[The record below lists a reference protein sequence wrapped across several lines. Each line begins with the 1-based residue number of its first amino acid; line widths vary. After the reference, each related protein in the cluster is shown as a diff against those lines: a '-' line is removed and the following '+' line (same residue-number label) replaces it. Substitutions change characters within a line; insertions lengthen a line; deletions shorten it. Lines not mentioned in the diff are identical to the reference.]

1 MKKALI
7 ITALSGFISAFLI
20 SDIEILL
27 QMGYEVY
34 CAANDGES
42 KTGAAKNFWIEHH
55 VTFVNIDFDSKNP
68 ASQNN
73 IAAYNEIRE
82 LLARERFD
90 LIHCHTPIAGFITR
104 LAARKYRKQGTKVI
118 YTTHGFYFHKHAPK
132 KDWIKYYPIEKLAS
146 AWCDAIVTI
155 NEEDL
160 QCAKRMWCRKCFKI
174 NSVGL
179 DTKRYLDIK
188 LDRQEYRKSIGVE
201 ENDIM
206 ILAAGELS
214 ARKNHIVII
223 RALAKIR
230 DPKYVFVICGQA
242 VKGSGT
248 YDLIEQTARENNV
261 RVKFLGFRRDMPELF
276 SCADISV
283 MPSKREGL
291 GMAGLQSMIV
301 GVPVIG
307 SNVHGIVDYVI
318 PGKTGYLFDPDD
330 VDGFAAGIEKLSDP
344 EVRNAMKQNCIDTAM
359 KFSKEVSWKQK
370 EEIYKE
376 VLCLN

>member
-7 ITALSGFISAFLI
+7 VTALSGFISAFLI
-20 SDIEILL
+20 SDIEIL
-27 QMGYEVY
+27 QKMGYEVY

-42 KTGAAKNFWIEHH
+42 KTGVAKNFWAEHH
-55 VTFVNIDFDSKNP
+55 VTFVNIGFDSKNP

-104 LAARKYRKQGTKVI
+104 LAARKYRKQGAKVI

-179 DTKRYLDIK
+179 DTKRYLDVAI
-188 LDRQEYRKSIGVE
+188 DRQAYRKSIGVE
-201 ENDIM
+201 KNDIM

-214 ARKNHIVII
+214 SRKNHIVVV
-223 RALAKIR
+223 RALAKIGN
-230 DPKYVFVICGQA
+230 PKYVFVICGQA

-261 RVKFLGFRRDMPELF
+261 RVKFLGFGICNIRFRSGNQRILKTVLRLWICSDLWNDKRV
-276 SCADISV
+276 SSIS
-283 MPSKREGL
+283 
-291 GMAGLQSMIV
+291 
-301 GVPVIG
+301 
-307 SNVHGIVDYVI
+307 
-318 PGKTGYLFDPDD
+318 
-330 VDGFAAGIEKLSDP
+330 DG
-344 EVRNAMKQNCIDTAM
+344 
-359 KFSKEVSWKQK
+359 
-370 EEIYKE
+370 
-376 VLCLN
+376 